1 MSKISIE
8 LPVKLEELCQ
18 LSFNFNNLITIIQYL
33 HNNNISFQQE
43 FKDIDRRLETV
54 ECLKND
60 IEDLKIKTSCIER
73 TNDNLNRSFAN
84 LQDNILKYDSKFS
97 EIQKKITEF
106 DSKFK
111 DIETKQIE
119 NEQNFNHL
127 NIGLE
132 NNTKAM
138 KEFDTELNGQKE
150 NLKKISE
157 KVDENEKKEIE
168 QFETVYTNIKE
179 IKKNSD
185 EEHKEFSDIKKH
197 IEEINETIKNKNNI
211 YEKKMAD
218 LNERITNI
226 LNDTAK
232 MNKQW
237 ESHINKKSFKHLPKE
252 EITEKVESFN
262 KDYNSNDLFKIAMDN
277 LEEMN
282 NKLITFK
289 EDYESNK
296 EKQKKENIFLKK
308 NITQIIDDYNQLK
321 QIVEKN
327 KENMDNNYFNFM
339 NVKEESEVKNEKDEK
354 KSTKSDG
361 IDLKQLQFYLNKFV
375 PFDVFKKLSDNVRI
389 LTSSLNSKINREEI
403 ETQLKKFNQRI
414 ENIEMIQQGQTHG
427 PKTRINI
434 GLVNTPITHID
445 DPNIQLNTDEQTE
458 IEHLCKRIEKKVNE
472 NIMRNINKEIQNW
485 DLSLN
490 PKIIEIENNYNQIC
504 EEMEKNNQNITD
516 FRNILLSNPT
526 QNEFLKIK
534 KVIEYLDD
542 ECRNNK
548 LRIIELV
555 NNIEGSTEENEGGG
569 ESTSLTGTIKDRI
582 NLLNK
587 TCQTLNYKIGTLE
600 VKNRTFTKEVKDEI
614 KQNLKSETIKIMQ
627 QFKTRLESFTTKF
640 EHELKNKIDQINLSD
655 FENKMNNKIHIDLKD
670 KLDKNDLKK
679 NNNVIKKKIDS
690 LETKISKTFVDTL
703 IDLQMEEQPLIIKK
717 TGNGADVC
725 ASCNQHISKNTF
737 YGNGEMYSNY
747 VNNKTISN
755 RAKTMNRS
763 FINFTQQSNCRLIK
777 NTERNLHLNLSLG
790 QNKLPDIV
798 PSINTK

>member
-43 FKDIDRRLETV
+43 LKDIDRRLETV

-185 EEHKEFSDIKKH
+185 EEHKEISDIKKH
-197 IEEINETIKNKNNI
+197 IEEINVTIKNKNNI

-252 EITEKVESFN
+252 EITEKVESIN

-504 EEMEKNNQNITD
+504 EETEKNNQNITD

-763 FINFTQQSNCRLIK
+763 FINFTQQPNCRLIK

>member
-185 EEHKEFSDIKKH
+185 EEHKEISDIKKH

-252 EITEKVESFN
+252 EITEKVESIN

-375 PFDVFKKLSDNVRI
+375 PFDVFKKLNDNVRI

-472 NIMRNINKEIQNW
+472 NIMRNNNKQIQNW

-490 PKIIEIENNYNQIC
+490 PKIIEIENNYNHIC

-516 FRNILLSNPT
+516 FRNILLSNPS

-534 KVIEYLDD
+534 KVMEYLDD

-555 NNIEGSTEENEGGG
+555 NTIEGSTEENEGGG

-600 VKNRTFTKEVKDEI
+600 GKNRTFTKEVKDEI

>member
-54 ECLKND
+54 EYLKND

-185 EEHKEFSDIKKH
+185 EEHKEISDIKKH
-197 IEEINETIKNKNNI
+197 IEEINVTIKNKNNI

-252 EITEKVESFN
+252 EITEKVESIN

-277 LEEMN
+277 LKEMN

-354 KSTKSDG
+354 KQTKSDG

-472 NIMRNINKEIQNW
+472 NIMRNNNKQIQNW

-490 PKIIEIENNYNQIC
+490 PKIIEIENNYNHIC

-516 FRNILLSNPT
+516 FRNILLSNPS

-534 KVIEYLDD
+534 KVMEYLDD

-555 NNIEGSTEENEGGG
+555 NTIEGSTEENEGGG

-600 VKNRTFTKEVKDEI
+600 GKNRTFTKEVKDEI

>member
-252 EITEKVESFN
+252 EITEKVESIN

-504 EEMEKNNQNITD
+504 EETEKNNQNITD

-555 NNIEGSTEENEGGG
+555 NNIEVSTEENEGGG

-763 FINFTQQSNCRLIK
+763 FINFTQQPNCRLIK

>member
-54 ECLKND
+54 EYLKND

-197 IEEINETIKNKNNI
+197 IEEINVTIKNKNNI

-252 EITEKVESFN
+252 EITEKVESIN

-354 KSTKSDG
+354 KQTKSDG

-472 NIMRNINKEIQNW
+472 NIMRNINKQIQNW

-490 PKIIEIENNYNQIC
+490 PKIIEIENNYNHIC

-516 FRNILLSNPT
+516 FRNILLSNPS

-555 NNIEGSTEENEGGG
+555 NTIEGSTEENEGGG

-600 VKNRTFTKEVKDEI
+600 GKNRTFTKEVKDEI

-627 QFKTRLESFTTKF
+627 QFKTRLESFTNKF

-679 NNNVIKKKIDS
+679 NNNEIKKKIDS

-763 FINFTQQSNCRLIK
+763 FINFTQQPNCRLIK

>member
-43 FKDIDRRLETV
+43 LKDIDRRLETV

-111 DIETKQIE
+111 DVETKQIE
-119 NEQNFNHL
+119 NEQSFNHL

-179 IKKNSD
+179 IKKKSD
-185 EEHKEFSDIKKH
+185 EEHKEISDIKKH

-252 EITEKVESFN
+252 EITEKVESIN

-614 KQNLKSETIKIMQ
+614 KQNLKNETIKIMQ

-763 FINFTQQSNCRLIK
+763 FINFTQQPNCRLIK

>member
-185 EEHKEFSDIKKH
+185 EEHKEISDIKKH

-252 EITEKVESFN
+252 EITEKVESIN

-354 KSTKSDG
+354 KQTKSDG

-375 PFDVFKKLSDNVRI
+375 PFDVFKKLNDNVRI

-472 NIMRNINKEIQNW
+472 NIMRNNNKQIQNW

-490 PKIIEIENNYNQIC
+490 PKIIEIENNYNHIC

-516 FRNILLSNPT
+516 FRNILLSNPS

-534 KVIEYLDD
+534 KVMEYLDD

-555 NNIEGSTEENEGGG
+555 NTIEGSTEENEGGG

-600 VKNRTFTKEVKDEI
+600 GKNRTFTKEVKDEI